1 MIDFFHTELIIRG
14 LLAGLAVAAVA
25 PVLGIFLTVKRQSL
39 IADTIA
45 HSSLAGVAIGIALGI
60 NPIFGAVMFALL
72 AAVVIHLLGRR
83 GGMLSNDASL
93 AVVMSGGLALAL
105 VILSASG
112 QLDVEALEFLFGDI
126 TNVGISQL
134 IGIAL
139 ACAFVLLLLV
149 TVFNKLFLI
158 AFDEDIA
165 RSQGLRVDAYNLLLA
180 LATAVVVA
188 VGMQVVGVL
197 LMGALM
203 IIPVLAA
210 LEFGLSFKQTTLIAV
225 IVSLLSVFIGM
236 YLAFTFNLAAG
247 GMIVLVAIGFFAL
260 GLVAKAVRSY

>member
-1 MIDFFHTELIIRG
+1 MIDFFSSELLLRG

-60 NPIFGAVMFALL
+60 NPIIGAVMFAFL
-72 AAVVIHLLGRR
+72 AAIVIHLLGRR

-93 AVVMSGGLALAL
+93 AVVMSGGLALAV

-112 QLDVEALEFLFGDI
+112 QLDTEALEFLFGNI
-126 TNVGISQL
+126 SNVGIPQL
-134 IGIAL
+134 TAIIL
-139 ACAFVLLLLV
+139 ASTTVLSFMIL
-149 TVFNKLFLI
+149 FFRALFLI

-165 RSQGLRVDAYNLLLA
+165 RSQGMRVDAYNLFLA

-203 IIPVLAA
+203 IIPVLGA
-210 LEFGLSFKQTTLIAV
+210 LEFGRSFKQTTLIAV
-225 IVSLLSVFIGM
+225 IISLLSVFIGM

-247 GMIVLVAIGFFAL
+247 GTIVLVAIGFFVSGLTVKAL
-260 GLVAKAVRSY
+260 RQ